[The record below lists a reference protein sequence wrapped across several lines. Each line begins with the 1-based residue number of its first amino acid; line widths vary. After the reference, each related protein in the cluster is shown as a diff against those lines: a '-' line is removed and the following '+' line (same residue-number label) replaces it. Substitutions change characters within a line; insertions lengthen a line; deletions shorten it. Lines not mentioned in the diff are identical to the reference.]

1 MNRIT
6 DAQMKKLSLAVCAAR
21 FAGEKFREQ
30 VRLAEQM
37 DRDTAYVKV
46 KIVDLDDLE
55 MLPEMN

>member
-6 DAQMKKLSLAVCAAR
+6 DAQMEKLSLAVCAAR